1 MQVDIL
7 APITHCEIQKMDIL
21 NSKLSQNIAKARTE
35 LDAHVRDI
43 VDWHFSPETGCP
55 FWLEFAENLDFDPR
69 KEIGGYADLKRLG
82 HFQDEWLRGGPVRR
96 WVPKAYANEPI
107 YVFETGGSTGIPKCR
122 INVRDFQIDYEH
134 FSETLSDDGFPPGS
148 DFLMLGPTGP
158 RRLRLAVEHLAQH
171 RGGICFCVDM
181 DPRWVNRLV
190 QYGKHQDLEDYKNHV
205 VSQGLNV
212 LRAHENIRCLF
223 TTPKLLEALC
233 EKISLSKV
241 GIKGIFCGGT
251 EMDAQFHRF
260 AREELVPGIDF
271 VPTYGNTLMGLAA
284 CKPFNPADNYAII
297 YYPPQPRAV
306 TELVNPENPDEPVDY
321 GETGRVMLTTLTK
334 EFFMPRFLER
344 DEAARAKP
352 IARYPWDGVENVQLL
367 TELQESVVVGI
378 Y

>member
-1 MQVDIL
+1 MHQF
-7 APITHCEIQKMDIL
+7 ANRTHCDIEKMDIL
-21 NSKLSQNIAKARTE
+21 NAKLSQNIAKARTE
-35 LDAHVRDI
+35 LDAHVRNI
-43 VDWHFSPETGCP
+43 VNWHFSPETGCP
-55 FWLEFAENLDFDPR
+55 FWLEFAETLDFDPR
-69 KEIGGYADLKRLG
+69 KEIGGYAELKRLG

-96 WVPKAYANEPI
+96 WVPKAYENEPI

-122 INVRDFQIDYEH
+122 INVRDFQMDYEH

-158 RRLRLAVEHLAQH
+158 RRLRLAVEYLAQH

-190 QYGKHQDLEDYKNHV
+190 RYGKHQDLDDYKNHV
-205 VSQGLNV
+205 IAQGLNV
-212 LRAHENIRCLF
+212 LRVHENVQCLF

-233 EKISLSKV
+233 EKISLKRA

-260 AREELVPGIDF
+260 AREELVQGIDF

-284 CKPFNPADNYAII
+284 CKPFDLADNYAVI

-344 DEAARAKP
+344 DEAERAKP
-352 IARYPWDGVENVQLL
+352 ISRYPWDGVENVRLL

>member
-1 MQVDIL
+1 
-7 APITHCEIQKMDIL
+7 MDIL
-21 NSKLSQNIAKARTE
+21 NRELSQNIAKAQAK

-43 VDWHFSPETGCP
+43 VNWHFSPETGCP
-55 FWLEFAENLDFDPR
+55 FWLEFAENLDFDPG
-69 KEIGGYADLKRLG
+69 KEIGGYADLERLG

-122 INVRDFQIDYEH
+122 INIRDFQTDYEL
-134 FSETLSDDGFPPGS
+134 FSQTLSDDGFPPGS

-190 QYGKHQDLEDYKNHV
+190 RYGKHQDLEDYKNHV
-205 VSQGLNV
+205 VAQGLNV
-212 LRAHENIRCLF
+212 LRAHENVQCLF

-233 EKISLSKV
+233 EKISLNKV

-284 CKPFNPADNYAII
+284 CKPFDLADNYAII

-306 TELVNPENPDEPVDY
+306 TELVNPENPEQPVDY

-344 DEAARAKP
+344 DEAERAKP
-352 IARYPWDGVENVQLL
+352 IARYPWDGVENVRLL